1 MKESEKKG
9 KKGREMEERP
19 SYYLPVK
26 HSNRRRAAWHDY
38 CSKSLY
44 MLTYTCLP
52 HRPLLS
58 RIKLVDG
65 KPAAVNT
72 PLGNIILQE
81 IENIPRFHPQID
93 IYTKIAMPDH
103 IHFILYV
110 KERLK
115 HPLGMELAGFSK
127 ACNDAY
133 RKLCAAGHDHKLSPT
148 GNDRRNI
155 TDGTDSQLNAAAS
168 DQLFHEGFND
178 RIIMRPG
185 QLETC
190 RNYIL
195 DNPRRLYIKQLHPD
209 VFRRYNHLLIGD
221 REYAAYGNIFL
232 LRDFERRQVVIHRA
246 DTPETR
252 SRHEKEW
259 LQCASNGGVLVSP
272 FISADEKAIRDK
284 AIEAGGRLII
294 IRNEGFEERFK
305 PCGKEFD
312 LCCCGRLLL
321 LAPWPDKLRRAVV
334 TRAEAMAMNALA
346 SKIAVLEYSCPVSL
360 L

>member
-1 MKESEKKG
+1 
-9 KKGREMEERP
+9 MEERP

-38 CSKSLY
+38 CGKSLY

-58 RIKLVDG
+58 HIKLVNG

-133 RKLCAAGHDHKLSPT
+133 RKLRADDAYRKLRAAD
-148 GNDRRNI
+148 
-155 TDGTDSQLNAAAS
+155 S

-195 DNPRRLYIKQLHPD
+195 DNPRRLHIKQLHPD
-209 VFRRYNHLLIGD
+209 VFRRYNHLRIGD

-232 LRDFERRQVVIHRA
+232 LRDFERQQVVIHRA
-246 DTPETR
+246 DSPETR
-252 SRHEKEW
+252 ARHEKEW

-272 FISADEKAIRDK
+272 FISSDEKSIRDK
-284 AIEAGGRLII
+284 ATEAGGRLII

-312 LCCCGRLLL
+312 LCCSGRLLL
-321 LAPWPDKLRRAVV
+321 LAPWPDNLRRAVV
-334 TRAEAMAMNALA
+334 TRAEAMVMNALA
-346 SKIAVLEYSCPVSL
+346 SKIALLDDSCPVSL
-360 L
+360 LSEGGVAGDGGVEAAPVG

>member
-1 MKESEKKG
+1 MKESKKKG
-9 KKGREMEERP
+9 KEMEERP

-58 RIKLVDG
+58 HIKLVNG
-65 KPAAVNT
+65 KPCAVNT

-127 ACNDAY
+127 ACNNAY
-133 RKLCAAGHDHKLSPT
+133 RKLRAAGHDHKLCPP
-148 GNDRRNI
+148 GNNRRNI
-155 TDGTDSQLNAAAS
+155 TDGTDSQLNAATA
-168 DQLFHEGFND
+168 DLQLFHEGF
-178 RIIMRPG
+178 
-185 QLETC
+185 
-190 RNYIL
+190 
-195 DNPRRLYIKQLHPD
+195 K
-209 VFRRYNHLLIGD
+209 
-221 REYAAYGNIFL
+221 
-232 LRDFERRQVVIHRA
+232 
-246 DTPETR
+246 
-252 SRHEKEW
+252 
-259 LQCASNGGVLVSP
+259 
-272 FISADEKAIRDK
+272 
-284 AIEAGGRLII
+284 
-294 IRNEGFEERFK
+294 ERFK

-312 LCCCGRLLL
+312 LCCSGRLLL
-321 LAPWPDKLRRAVV
+321 LAPWPDNLRRAVV

-346 SKIAVLEYSCPVSL
+346 SKIAVLEYSCPMSL